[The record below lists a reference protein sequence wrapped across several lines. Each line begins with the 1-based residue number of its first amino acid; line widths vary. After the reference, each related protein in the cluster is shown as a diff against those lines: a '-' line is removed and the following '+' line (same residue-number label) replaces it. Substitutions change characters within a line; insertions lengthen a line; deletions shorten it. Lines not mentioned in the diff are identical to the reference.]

1 VEHRISFTS
10 AVKPSDPTGAQV
22 APGVTLWDSTI
33 HYNIDQ
39 WVLQL
44 NFSNLFD
51 KEYVSR
57 CSSDAQCFYGLR
69 RVVMGTVTRKF

>member
-1 VEHRISFTS
+1 MM
-10 AVKPSDPTGAQV
+10 
-22 APGVTLWDSTI
+22 PGVTLWDATL
-33 HYNIDQ
+33 HYNIDR
-39 WVLQL
+39 WVMQL

-69 RVVMGTVTRKF
+69 RVITATVTRKF